1 MRVQDSH
8 NTPAPNTEIPALCTV
23 EAVANQWGVKADT
36 IRSWVRAGKIES
48 TKIGRLVL
56 IRVESLPHGKA

>member
-1 MRVQDSH
+1 MRVENSP
-8 NTPAPNTEIPALCTV
+8 NTPTHNTEIPALCTV
-23 EAVANQWGVKADT
+23 EAVAKQWGVKQDT

-56 IRVESLPHGKA
+56 IRVESLPHAKA